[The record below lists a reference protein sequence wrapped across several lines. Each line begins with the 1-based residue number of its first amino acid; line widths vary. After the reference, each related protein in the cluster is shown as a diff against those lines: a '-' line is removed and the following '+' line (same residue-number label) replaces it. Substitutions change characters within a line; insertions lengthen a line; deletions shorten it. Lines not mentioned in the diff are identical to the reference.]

1 MRLIKPSY
9 EIIEQG
15 PGLQGIYD
23 MIEKCGKISYKSEAK
38 GGETAKR
45 FVDAR
50 AKEGHGAVWYHPDE
64 TGENRKINA
73 DGKGWYAYC
82 NKGLLLLKT
91 FDDLKSQNSQLTP
104 APSEAEIQVYVNRG
118 KTFIELEAQ
127 GAYTTL
133 KPHEALSWTVR
144 WYLLPVADSAE
155 PSAELMKNVKMKK

>member
-50 AKEGHGAVWYHPDE
+50 AKEGHGAVLEFGTVYLDFPINLDTWDC
-64 TGENRKINA
+64 RKFYEKNKSGILCL
-73 DGKGWYAYC
+73 YC
-82 NKGLLLLKT
+82 RICEG
-91 FDDLKSQNSQLTP
+91 F
-104 APSEAEIQVYVNRG
+104 G
-118 KTFIELEAQ
+118 
-127 GAYTTL
+127 
-133 KPHEALSWTVR
+133 
-144 WYLLPVADSAE
+144 
-155 PSAELMKNVKMKK
+155 